1 VRTIDKSKI
10 VGEQE
15 HEKRPTLRL
24 IILSA
29 LSALGAGLVASLVA
43 SLVMSF
49 LRLVAGIPTP
59 VELFGDHVLKTL
71 TVGQFIQLLIRFSPT
86 PKTTPLGLALL
97 AMVGLGSALGLL
109 YALITRAKLPA
120 ASARPA
126 RKEWLVAAGLALAM
140 TLVGGI
146 LFWGEIAQNLYGLP
160 LQWAMLA
167 TLLGLLMEFGCYAV
181 VLCLAYRVLLP
192 RQPARAGAASDSGA
206 AEQQARNNR
215 RQLLARAGVAVLG
228 VGAAGGSLGLI
239 KGFFNNNASYDGME
253 TFPTKNGFI
262 APITPNNEHYVVT
275 QNIVDPIVNAG
286 LWRLEV
292 TGLVAHPGTYTLDEL
307 QALPSTSRAI
317 TLECISNGIGGHYI
331 STAVWQ
337 GVTMRALL
345 EKHGGAMPSATYVAF
360 YSVDGYT
367 LSQPLDVVLSAD
379 ALLAWRMNGVELP
392 MRHGYPLRALIPG
405 RYGEENAKW
414 LTRIELTDHFVGGL
428 YADQGW
434 YNGALH
440 TITRIDRPFGHIPLT
455 PTVEIGGLAFAGNRG
470 IQKVEVSVDG
480 GFTWNSAQLQP
491 ALSQD
496 SWVFWTW
503 QWHPLLPGK
512 YTLAAR
518 ATDGTG
524 ALQTDQ
530 KQGTVPNGATGYQV
544 FEVRVG

>member
-307 QALPSTSRAI
+307 QAMPSTSRRISRASTSPLFSPARSICVTWSRRFCSFCPPAANGGRCRGSSRRTRRSRAI
-317 TLECISNGIGGHYI
+317 SMPGATPEGGTRSSEPWFGRHGGNSDASRARRVPS
-331 STAVWQ
+331 STAKVPK
-337 GVTMRALL
+337 GPPGRMPAGSMGEKKVTGRKRHIVVDTVGHLL
-345 EKHGGAMPSATYVAF
+345 TVIAHPANIADSTGADWVLEAATAKRWRTRSESSRSSRCAIEREPPSARASICGITTRSCWVPVRSRTTSWSAASRAGSRSPPAPRRSSGPGPHALAVA
-360 YSVDGYT
+360 Y
-367 LSQPLDVVLSAD
+367 
-379 ALLAWRMNGVELP
+379 R
-392 MRHGYPLRALIPG
+392 R
-405 RYGEENAKW
+405 
-414 LTRIELTDHFVGGL
+414 
-428 YADQGW
+428 
-434 YNGALH
+434 
-440 TITRIDRPFGHIPLT
+440 
-455 PTVEIGGLAFAGNRG
+455 
-470 IQKVEVSVDG
+470 
-480 GFTWNSAQLQP
+480 
-491 ALSQD
+491 
-496 SWVFWTW
+496 
-503 QWHPLLPGK
+503 
-512 YTLAAR
+512 
-518 ATDGTG
+518 
-524 ALQTDQ
+524 
-530 KQGTVPNGATGYQV
+530 
-544 FEVRVG
+544 